1 MRLSVYEIKTIK
13 ETVAQYDS
21 NAEVYLFGSRTDD
34 NARGGDIDLL
44 VISQKINFDDKISLR
59 LDLKD
64 RLGNH
69 KIDLLLKKTTD
80 TAFASMAK
88 DEGIL
93 ISQG

>member
-1 MRLSVYEIKTIK
+1 MRLSAYEIKTIK
-13 ETVAQYDS
+13 ETIDQYD
-21 NAEVYLFGSRTDD
+21 NAAEVYLFGSRIDD

-44 VISQKINFDDKISLR
+44 VLSQIISFDDKISLR
-59 LDLKD
+59 IDLKD

-69 KIDLLLKKTTD
+69 KIDLLVKKSTD
-80 TAFASMAK
+80 TAFARMAR